1 ASALGDGPEA
11 TGLRECALHD
21 GLVEMMAAALAG
33 NSLDVEP
40 SGRKHPLPGPLAAGV
55 RILASQRPRQLDPAC
70 ALPEVEVVLL
80 LDDVQMPGQLDADDG
95 RKRRG
100 PVFVA
105 FAGADD
111 DLIAPEIDI
120 LHSEPSALQEA
131 QARAVQQ
138 DGHETGS
145 GAELTANGPNRVAG
159 EHDR

>member
-1 ASALGDGPEA
+1 
-11 TGLRECALHD
+11 
-21 GLVEMMAAALAG
+21 M
-33 NSLDVEP
+33 
-40 SGRKHPLPGPLAAGV
+40 
-55 RILASQRPRQLDPAC
+55 
-70 ALPEVEVVLL
+70 LL

-100 PVFVA
+100 PVLVA

-145 GAELTANGPNRVAG
+145 AAELAENGPHLVAG
-159 EHDR
+159 EHDW